1 MLFFLRLRI
10 KRKPLLL
17 LPSHLT
23 LNRSTIPRNCWRLS
37 KYTNNSSGVLFS
49 ITLFFFKM
57 GIRDLYGEALD
68 AVCRVTEQKEG
79 DVMHSNKECCVDAR
93 AILVNV
99 LINKGLTEG
108 EISSLTGLTQQCVNK
123 LKNNFSVR
131 KRKWSVTMNLQ
142 CVDNELTTS

>member
-1 MLFFLRLRI
+1 
-10 KRKPLLL
+10 
-17 LPSHLT
+17 
-23 LNRSTIPRNCWRLS
+23 
-37 KYTNNSSGVLFS
+37 
-49 ITLFFFKM
+49 M

-108 EISSLTGLTQQCVNK
+108 EISSLTGLTQQCINK
-123 LKNNFSVR
+123 LKNNFPIR